1 MEKSAVIFPYDIS
14 NISLILHKNLLNYN
28 ITHIVSPISWGY
40 CFKDAG
46 YDLGIDTSYKVECEL
61 EKTIN
66 EVDAIIFLDSRLS
79 FNEFELFLYAIKF
92 VEKNKDIV
100 MLCEM
105 NESYKDIL
113 KRAAKHYES
122 QYFDTWENEIKQ
134 FDYSEYTLLD
144 PPVPVIG
151 IIGTAKGTGKFE
163 TLLMIK
169 ESIEKKGYSV
179 LCISSKLYGRFL
191 NVESYPDFMFD
202 SSYEIE
208 NKIVSFNYFV
218 NQLYRLRKS
227 DIILIEVPGGIF
239 PLTKRIHENISFQ
252 NYLVSNAINFDL
264 CILDLHF
271 EQLTIEYLNWL
282 RETTKQKYNY
292 ELAGFIMSNNMLNWN
307 AMSLSGSSS
316 CITISEG
323 FVEHCIEEFYN
334 NGYNICGLFNKEKI
348 SDFTDKLIK
357 VLGEESSFD
366 CI

>member
-1 MEKSAVIFPYDIS
+1 MWALPTPGLRNKAEEQR
-14 NISLILHKNLLNYN
+14 HK
-28 ITHIVSPISWGY
+28 
-40 CFKDAG
+40 
-46 YDLGIDTSYKVECEL
+46 
-61 EKTIN
+61 
-66 EVDAIIFLDSRLS
+66 II
-79 FNEFELFLYAIKF
+79 
-92 VEKNKDIV
+92 
-100 MLCEM
+100 
-105 NESYKDIL
+105 
-113 KRAAKHYES
+113 
-122 QYFDTWENEIKQ
+122 
-134 FDYSEYTLLD
+134 YT
-144 PPVPVIG
+144 
-151 IIGTAKGTGKFE
+151 T
-163 TLLMIK
+163 
-169 ESIEKKGYSV
+169 
-179 LCISSKLYGRFL
+179 
-191 NVESYPDFMFD
+191 
-202 SSYEIE
+202 
-208 NKIVSFNYFV
+208 
-218 NQLYRLRKS
+218 RKS

-239 PLTKRIHENISFQ
+239 PLTKRIHENFSFQ